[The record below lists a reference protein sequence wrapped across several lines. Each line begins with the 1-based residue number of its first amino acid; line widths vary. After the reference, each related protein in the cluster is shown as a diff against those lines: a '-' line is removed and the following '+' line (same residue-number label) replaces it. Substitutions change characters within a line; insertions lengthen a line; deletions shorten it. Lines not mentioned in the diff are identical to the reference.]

1 MSTLPVSSPTLL
13 SETASLI
20 EPGTQQLARLLVS
33 EPSLPILGL
42 QVHTAHLAFYIGVAD
57 RFQTFM
63 LTEQALYPLNL
74 IPYCP
79 LFSFNLCVHVVCV

>member
-1 MSTLPVSSPTLL
+1 MSTLSVSSPPYFLRQHL
-13 SETASLI
+13 SLNLELI
-20 EPGTQQLARLLVS
+20 SWLDWLVS

-42 QVHTAHLAFYIGVAD
+42 QVHTAYLAFYIGVAD
-57 RFQTFM
+57 RIQTFM